1 MRSSAEENIASKGVE
16 FCTTPMCHL
25 RLVLLGS
32 VLLTTACGRTRLD
45 TLARTGGSTSTST
58 GGATGGTKAS
68 GGSTGTG
75 GATATGGAPSTGG
88 YTKLEAKAIAVGLS
102 HTCVVLSGGAV
113 QCWGDNQ
120 SSQLGDG
127 TTTQSSVPVTVTGIT
142 NAVAVAA
149 GQIHTCAMLSGGAVQ
164 CWGDNFRGELGDG
177 TSTTKSPVP
186 VTVTGIT
193 NAVAVA
199 AGLNHTC
206 AVLRSGTVQCWGDNY
221 WGELGDGTW
230 TNSSLPVA
238 VTGIT
243 NAIAASA
250 GWYHTCALL
259 SNGLVSCWGDGS
271 TRTSSAPV
279 PVIGVSN
286 AFAVAA
292 GRTHTC
298 AVLSGGAVQC
308 WGASS
313 LGGDGS
319 SSSSGCCY
327 GPTPVLVP
335 GINSAV
341 AAAASNACTCAVL
354 SDGTAQCWGVNK
366 GGELGNG
373 TTTDSSVP
381 VTVTG
386 IANALTVASDTE
398 LVGDNHSCTLLT
410 DGAVQCWG
418 ANSFG
423 ELGNGT
429 TTDSPV
435 PVTVTGF

>member
-1 MRSSAEENIASKGVE
+1 MW
-16 FCTTPMCHL
+16 HL
-25 RLVLLGS
+25 RLFLLGS
-32 VLLTTACGRTRLD
+32 VLLTTACGRTSLD
-45 TLARTGGSTSTST
+45 MLASSGGSPPATA
-58 GGATGGTKAS
+58 GGAKAS

-75 GATATGGAPSTGG
+75 GTNSTGG
-88 YTKLEAKAIAVGLS
+88 TPSTDGYPKLEAKAITAGLN
-102 HTCVVLSGGAV
+102 HTCAVLSGGAV

-120 SSQLGDG
+120 DSQLGDG

-149 GQIHTCAMLSGGAVQ
+149 GQVHTCALLSGGTVQ
-164 CWGDNFRGELGDG
+164 CWGGNFQGELGDG
-177 TSTTKSPVP
+177 TSTEKSSVP

-193 NAVAVA
+193 NAIAVA
-199 AGLNHTC
+199 ASLNHTC
-206 AVLRSGTVQCWGDNY
+206 AVLRSGTVQCWGDSY
-221 WGELGDGTW
+221 WGELGNGTW

-243 NAIAASA
+243 NAITASA

-259 SNGLVSCWGDGS
+259 GDGLVSCWGDGS
-271 TRTSSAPV
+271 TRTNSVPLPV
-279 PVIGVSN
+279 TGVSN

-308 WGASS
+308 WGAFSE
-313 LGGDGS
+313 GDYGTS
-319 SSSSGCCY
+319 PTSGCCY

-335 GINSAV
+335 GINNAI
-341 AAAASNACTCAVL
+341 AAAAGNGCTCAVL
-354 SDGTAQCWGVNK
+354 SGGTTQCWGINK

-373 TTTDSSVP
+373 TTTDSAVP

-386 IANALTVASDTE
+386 IANALAVATNTGM
-398 LVGDNHSCTLLT
+398 VGGNHSCALLV

-435 PVTVTGF
+435 PVRVIGF